1 MAYLYVPNRNP
12 DRNDFFDF
20 CADQIDLSVPTLLC
34 GDFNAVFDRALDRR
48 NAALDSSR
56 ESSVALKNLFHIL
69 SVSDVC
75 RVMHPDSTAFTWLR
89 PDGSSSSSIDLIGCP
104 SSWLHLVASCEILP
118 CPLSD
123 HSAVVLQCAVPVPFP
138 RGPGRWILNMST
150 LLDADFCSS
159 IHNFWCVW
167 KLKKTSFPS

>member
-56 ESSVALKNLFHIL
+56 ESSVTFY
-69 SVSDVC
+69 
-75 RVMHPDSTAFTWLR
+75 
-89 PDGSSSSSIDLIGCP
+89 
-104 SSWLHLVASCEILP
+104 P
-118 CPLSD
+118 CLMF
-123 HSAVVLQCAVPVPFP
+123 VVLCTLILQLSPGSDRMVP
-138 RGPGRWILNMST
+138 
-150 LLDADFCSS
+150 LLLA
-159 IHNFWCVW
+159 
-167 KLKKTSFPS
+167 LT